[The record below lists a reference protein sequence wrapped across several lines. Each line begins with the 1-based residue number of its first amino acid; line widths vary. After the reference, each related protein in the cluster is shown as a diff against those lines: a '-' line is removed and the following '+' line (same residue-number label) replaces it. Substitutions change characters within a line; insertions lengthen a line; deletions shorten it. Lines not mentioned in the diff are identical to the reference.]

1 MRILFPFKSLFL
13 IIVLS
18 VSASLV
24 SAQSNNP
31 AIATLLN
38 VEGTVRVVT
47 LKSPKG
53 RRGSDG
59 MLLFAGNKILTSKKS
74 KTTVEYRDGSRVR
87 LFQNSALVLNLS
99 EEQST
104 SKRTFKFQL
113 TLKSGSLR
121 GRFLKGLQRTKIRT
135 PTALIGI
142 RGTSFRI
149 TENNNNAT
157 VSLTEGQV
165 EVSNLS
171 SKVILNPGQ
180 WLDNFDRNADLVQ
193 KAGPI
198 PNLLSLKT
206 SVYELDFRDGKSKQL
221 DFSVQI
227 QNSISGKL
235 VKRSGLVL
243 FESDYKRIRL
253 PKRFLLD
260 KRGFARV
267 LVGLDPPS
275 ITDQGFSGLITIR
288 AFMDDDGFDDV
299 AEGHL
304 VLKIHN
310 LGKKRTLLIDPDKGV
325 VEKED

>member
-1 MRILFPFKSLFL
+1 MRILFPFRSLF
-13 IIVLS
+13 IILVLS
-18 VSASLV
+18 VLASLV

-221 DFSVQI
+221 DFSVQ
-227 QNSISGKL
+227 NSISGKL

>member
-1 MRILFPFKSLFL
+1 MRIFFPLKSLL
-13 IIVLS
+13 IILVLS
-18 VSASLV
+18 VSAAFV
-24 SAQSNNP
+24 SAQSNQP

-53 RRGSDG
+53 RRGSHG
-59 MLLFAGNKILTSKKS
+59 LLLYAGNKILTSAKS
-74 KTTVEYRDGSRVR
+74 KTSIEYRDGSRVR

-142 RGTSFRI
+142 RGTSVRI

-165 EVSNLS
+165 DVSNFS
-171 SKVILNPGQ
+171 SKVTLNPGQ
-180 WLDNFDRNADLVQ
+180 WLADFDRNTDLAQ
-193 KAGPI
+193 KVGPI

-206 SVYELDFRDGKSKQL
+206 GEYELDFQDGKSKQL

-227 QNSISGKL
+227 QNSISGKS
-235 VKRSGLVL
+235 VKRSGLVI
-243 FESDYKRIRL
+243 FESDYKNIRL
-253 PKRFLLD
+253 PKRFLLNE
-260 KRGFARV
+260 RGFARV
-267 LVGLDPPS
+267 LLGLDPPNS
-275 ITDQGFSGLITIR
+275 DDSGFRGLITIR

-299 AEGHL
+299 SEGHL
-304 VLKIHN
+304 VLKILN
-310 LGKKRTLLIDPDKGV
+310 LGKNRTLLLDPNKGV
-325 VEKED
+325 ISKED